1 MRDMIQADYAAS
13 AKAVNNRNYN
23 LTQINYYF
31 LDKDVRELA
40 DSRDV
45 QMEQFAIQGAAV
57 KLTKPQE
64 NKELEDDMT
73 ATRQRHPV
81 EQLNERN
88 IMKNEPKN
96 DKWILEEVA
105 HQELTILNQ
114 ANAK

>member
-1 MRDMIQADYAAS
+1 
-13 AKAVNNRNYN
+13 
-23 LTQINYYF
+23 

-57 KLTKPQE
+57 KLTKPNE
-64 NKELEDDMT
+64 NKELEDNMT
-73 ATRQRHPV
+73 EIRKRQPV